1 MNHIYKECIGVFD
14 SGVGGISVL
23 KELYKVLPNENFLY
37 YGDSANT
44 PYGDKTRQQIR
55 ARSMQVV
62 EHLMAQGAKAIVI
75 ACNTATSA
83 AARALRA
90 TYPDIPVL
98 GIEPALKPAA
108 MKYYGKRL
116 LVLATAATLKLE
128 KFQQLK
134 SSMEERDEIITLP
147 CSGLAERIEQ
157 GNLDAPDLTE
167 LLQRLVGEYR
177 GKVDSVVLGCTHYP
191 FVRRQIRSV
200 LGDVP
205 FFDGAE
211 GTARRQQ
218 SLLTEADL
226 LKPED
231 EPGSVTFETSLSKP
245 GELDLYQWF
254 FDQEC

>member
-157 GNLDAPDLTE
+157 GNLDGEDLKQMLE
-167 LLQRLVGEYR
+167 EWVGPYA
-177 GKVDSVVLGCTHYP
+177 GKVEGVILGCTHYP
-191 FVRRQIRSV
+191 FVKKQIREIM
-200 LGDVP
+200 GDVE
-205 FFDGAE
+205 FFDGAN
-211 GTARRQQ
+211 GTARHLKNQLELRG
-218 SLLTEADL
+218 LLSNSDL
-226 LKPED
+226 
-231 EPGSVTFETSLSKP
+231 P
-245 GELDLYQWF
+245 GEVIFQSSIDTEKQLKLYEQF
-254 FDQEC
+254 YQMDI

>member
-1 MNHIYKECIGVFD
+1 MGKEGCVGVFD

-23 KELYKVLPNENFLY
+23 RSMVAALPHEDFVFF
-37 YGDSANT
+37 GDSANA
-44 PYGDKTRQQIR
+44 PYGEKSTDEVLRLSR
-55 ARSMQVV
+55 ENV
-62 EHLMAQGAKAIVI
+62 ERLLAGGAKAIVI
-75 ACNTATSA
+75 ACNTATSVA
-83 AARALRA
+83 AARLR
-90 TYPDIPVL
+90 
-98 GIEPALKPAA
+98 KPATLA
-108 MKYYGKRL
+108 PKHDRI
-116 LVLATAATLKLE
+116 LVMATPITLKLD
-128 KFQQLK
+128 KFHKLAQEWG
-134 SSMEERDEIITLP
+134 SNSTVIPAP
-147 CSGLAERIEQ
+147 CPGLAARIEQ

-211 GTARRQQ
+211 GTARRLQ